1 MAKAITAL
9 ARPSQYV
16 HMSMCSF
23 TTGLPFYASG
33 VFGGTF
39 ENWLYATFASRR
51 VSMAKELRRWEKAE
65 RCPSGLNHK
74 KNRRSLPAVDR
85 LTPVRKERGQVPFGR
100 AQDKQDGKR
109 DRLKPAPTKS
119 RKKRRTGKSA
129 CATRNH

>member
-51 VSMAKELRRWEKAE
+51 VSMAKELRKREKA
-65 RCPSGLNHK
+65 GK
-74 KNRRSLPAVDR
+74 MSLRPE
-85 LTPVRKERGQVPFGR
+85 PQEEPQV
-100 AQDKQDGKR
+100 
-109 DRLKPAPTKS
+109 
-119 RKKRRTGKSA
+119 SA
-129 CATRNH
+129 CGRQAHTSSQRARPDSLRPRSGQAG